1 MRSTKPFSPGAQKRA
16 QEADPNHMRCLVE
29 NSPNERGVEAVHVVP
44 RELSADR
51 KFMKAIEWSWKMRK
65 GTLNLDTRR
74 NVFFLGASL
83 HSLYKSGLWALIPEE
98 HIVDR
103 FLSKPKGKFPGSH
116 LWRERFPDL
125 EDETFRY
132 TFIPLADLS
141 SFGITR
147 QNQDTNLADP
157 GAFTTHLHPFTTL
170 PSFTSHVHPKYVI
183 LRMACLLSS
192 YKAQI
197 DPFIIHLRKTN
208 SVVRKILKFNAA
220 WASAS
225 LPFGAKADPS
235 FVNVI
240 PQAVEDREEEEN
252 AHIFMESQ
260 SDSEDSEPDTESS
273 DGNSV
278 CTPPRRIWYPPSS
291 RIKAPRGTKRYSSEI
306 EHSCSSSEHKGK
318 HRKLLD
324 DRNNAG
330 SVPGSSWTKE
340 SISNWAYDCS
350 T

>member
-1 MRSTKPFSPGAQKRA
+1 
-16 QEADPNHMRCLVE
+16 MRCLVE
-29 NSPNERGVEAVHVVP
+29 NCPKERGVEAAHVVP

-51 KFMKAIEWSWKMRK
+51 KLMRSIEWSWKMRK
-65 GTLNLDTRR
+65 GTLNLDARR
-74 NVFFLGASL
+74 NIFFLGASL
-83 HSLYKSGLWALIPEE
+83 HSLYKSDLWALIPEE
-98 HIVDR
+98 HVVDR
-103 FLSKPKGKFPGSH
+103 FLSKPKGKILGSP

-197 DPFIIHLRKTN
+197 DPFIINLRKTN
-208 SVVRKILKFNAA
+208 SVVRKLLKFKTA

-225 LPFGAKADPS
+225 LPFRANADPS

-252 AHIFMESQ
+252 PHVFMESQ

-291 RIKAPRGTKRYSSEI
+291 RVKVPRGAKRHSGEL

-318 HRKLLD
+318 HRKLLED
-324 DRNNAG
+324 GNNAR

-340 SISNWAYDCS
+340 SISNWAHEMLNLKLS
-350 T
+350 TAG